1 MKKTLSFFLA
11 LCLVLS
17 MSFTAFAGEK
27 TKTERVEE
35 QIEGAVAYITD
46 GVTAYTVD
54 DAIDYYT
61 LVSSG
66 ADMSQFND
74 GFINSVKA
82 NLDANSGKII
92 GAYGE
97 NLATYGAVIL
107 TLFYLDLDPEDFQG
121 YNIVSAFEAMDP
133 TDTSVNPYYY
143 RVIIPA
149 AYTFAEDES
158 FYRAI
163 CDTYVNTYYTMGQG
177 MATGGYYCCDNTAY
191 FIASMSVAADEYP
204 DVIADAFDVLES
216 YHTDGGYFCDPAYG
230 TEPNCDSTAL
240 ALMAYSCA
248 PISDED
254 ELDSYFAKANSVYEE
269 LCAFESDTPGVF
281 ISSYTGAPD
290 PYATKEALMALN
302 EYYFVAMAEE
312 FFNKDGTDIE
322 KEPTATVKNE
332 ATTNTTSKKDTSKK
346 SPATGLGA
354 TGFALVLSACGAFGV
369 TLFSKKKY
377 E

>member
-17 MSFTAFAGEK
+17 MSFTAFASEK
-27 TKTERVEE
+27 TKSERIEE

-54 DAIDYYT
+54 DAINYYT

-66 ADMSQFND
+66 VDMSQFND
-74 GFINSVKA
+74 GFIDSVKA

-107 TLFYLDLDPEDFQG
+107 TLFYLDLDPEDFEG
-121 YNIVSAFEAMDP
+121 YNIVSAFAAMDP

-149 AYTFAEDES
+149 AYLFVEDES
-158 FYRAI
+158 FYKAI
-163 CDTYVNTYYTMGQG
+163 CDTYVNTCYTMDQG
-177 MATGGYYCCDNTAY
+177 MAMGGYYCCDNTAY
-191 FIASMSVAADEYP
+191 FIASMSIVADEYYHY
-204 DVIADAFDVLES
+204 ISDAFNVLER

-240 ALMAYSCA
+240 ALMAYGCA
-248 PISDED
+248 PILDED
-254 ELDSYFAKANSVYEE
+254 DLEAYFAKANSVYEE

-302 EYYFVAMAEE
+302 EYYFVALAEE
-312 FFNKDGTDIE
+312 LFNEDDLDDDDETTTVIEETTDD
-322 KEPTATVKNE
+322 
-332 ATTNTTSKKDTSKK
+332 TSKNDTSKK
-346 SPATGLGA
+346 SPATGFGA
-354 TGFALVLSACGAFGV
+354 TGTAIALSACGALAI
-369 TLFSKKKY
+369 TLFGKKKH

>member
-17 MSFTAFAGEK
+17 MSFTAFASEK
-27 TKTERVEE
+27 TKSERIEE
-35 QIEGAVAYITD
+35 QIEGAVAFLTD

-54 DAIDYYT
+54 DAMDYYT
-61 LVSSG
+61 LVASG
-66 ADMSQFND
+66 VDMSQFNQ
-74 GFINSVKA
+74 GFIDSVKA

-92 GAYGE
+92 GTYGE

-149 AYTFAEDES
+149 AYLFVEDES
-158 FYRAI
+158 FYKAI

-177 MATGGYYCCDNTAY
+177 MATSGYYCCDNTAY
-191 FIASMSVAADEYP
+191 FIASMSFVADEYP
-204 DVIADAFDVLES
+204 EVMADAFDVLEG

-248 PISDED
+248 PVFED
-254 ELDSYFAKANSVYEE
+254 DDLDAYFAKASSVYEE

-290 PYATKEALMALN
+290 TYATKEALMALN
-302 EYYFVAMAEE
+302 EYYFVALAEE
-312 FFNKDGTDIE
+312 LFYEDDLDDEEEITTIVDEETTD
-322 KEPTATVKNE
+322 
-332 ATTNTTSKKDTSKK
+332 NTSAKDTAKK
-346 SPATGLGA
+346 SPATGFGA
-354 TGFALVLSACGAFGV
+354 TGVALALSACGAFGV

>member
-17 MSFTAFAGEK
+17 MSLTAFADEK

-35 QIEGAVAYITD
+35 QIEGAVAFLTD
-46 GVTAYTVD
+46 GVTGYTVD
-54 DAIDYYT
+54 DAMDYYT
-61 LVSSG
+61 LVASG
-66 ADMSQFND
+66 VDMSQFND
-74 GFINSVKA
+74 GFLDSVKA

-92 GAYGE
+92 GTYGE

-133 TDTSVNPYYY
+133 ATTSVNPYYY

-149 AYTFAEDES
+149 AYIFAEDES
-158 FYRAI
+158 FYTTI
-163 CDTYVNTYYTMGQG
+163 CETYVNTYYTMGQG
-177 MATGGYYCCDNTAY
+177 MGSYGYYSCDNTAY

-204 DVIADAFDVLES
+204 EVIADAFDVLES

-248 PISDED
+248 PVFED
-254 ELDSYFAKANSVYEE
+254 DDLDAYFAKANSVYQE
-269 LCAFESDTPGVF
+269 LCSFESDTPGVF

-302 EYYFVAMAEE
+302 EYYFVALAEE
-312 FFNKDGTDIE
+312 LFNEDDLDDEEEISIIVDEETTD
-322 KEPTATVKNE
+322 
-332 ATTNTTSKKDTSKK
+332 NTSSKDTAKK
-346 SPATGLGA
+346 SPATGVGA
-354 TGFALVLSACGAFGV
+354 TGIAVAVSLCGAFGV
-369 TLFSKKKY
+369 TLFSRKKH